1 LLGFTITPDP
11 YDNAAIFMSSNI
23 VPKGLN
29 FTSFNNPKI
38 DVLFRKARSTF
49 DLNRQRKYYFKIQ
62 NILAKESPYTFLYIP
77 YAMPVVKRSIK
88 GIKPAP
94 AGIGY
99 NIRKWYYAE
108 FTD

>member
-1 LLGFTITPDP
+1 
-11 YDNAAIFMSSNI
+11 MSSNI

-49 DLNRQRKYYFKIQ
+49 DLKRQRKYYFKIQ
-62 NILAKESPYTFLYIP
+62 SILAKESPYTFLYIP
-77 YAMPVVKRSIK
+77 YAMPVVKKNVK

-99 NIRKWYYAE
+99 NIRKWYYVRFA
-108 FTD
+108 D